1 METTKLLTVL
11 VESPKGYGQKFD
23 FDTENQRVKLSK
35 LLPEGLVF
43 PYDFGMIPDT
53 KGDDGDPLDIIVLSE
68 KGTFPGCLLDCRL
81 VGALTAE
88 QTERDGKQMRN
99 DRFIGVSAV
108 SRVFGE
114 VQTLSELPK
123 DILPQLEAF
132 FENYNHQAGKQFR
145 VLERLEAEAANQLLW
160 KSLSKS
166 LAKART

>member
-1 METTKLLTVL
+1 MEETKLLTVL

-23 FDTENQRVKLSK
+23 FDPENQRIKLSK

-43 PYDFGMIPDT
+43 PYDFGMIPNT
-53 KGDDGDPLDIIVLSE
+53 KGEDGDPLDIIVLSE

-81 VGALTAE
+81 IGALTAE
-88 QTERDGKQMRN
+88 QTERDGQQMHN

-108 SRVFGE
+108 SRVFGD
-114 VQTLSELPK
+114 VQTLEDLPK

-132 FENYNHQAGKQFR
+132 FENYNRQAGKQFR

-160 KSLSKS
+160 KS
-166 LAKART
+166 